1 MPLREADSRAWAQRT
16 MYWIKDQI
24 PYLTKRARLR
34 GTQRNPLYDGLIQS
48 WCPTSSR
55 TGWNQNT
62 QQGRHAAAMRPLAK
76 LVRTLVPFRL
86 SWAVDDK
93 VVMLLISCCSLLWP
107 INQNYIK
114 VAKLKQSAQF
124 QLHRNTVK
132 QFINNMSAVLDPD
145 YPNSC
150 HGKACLYSKL
160 ASAYVVRDGLIS
172 Q

>member
-1 MPLREADSRAWAQRT
+1 MGPKNYVLDKRPDPL
-16 MYWIKDQI
+16 
-24 PYLTKRARLR
+24 PYEKGTSR
-34 GTQRNPLYDGLIQS
+34 GTQRNPLYDGLIQF

-114 VAKLKQSAQF
+114 VSKLKQSAQF
-124 QLHRNTVK
+124 QLHRNSVK
-132 QFINNMSAVLDPD
+132 QFINTMSAVLDPD

-160 ASAYVVRDGLIS
+160 ASAYVVRDGPIS